1 MEIKWFEEN
10 SQGELRTCSNLILCI
25 VYVNAY
31 LVWKESSLIY
41 FFEVLE
47 NNGTQMS
54 VEEGNTKTCL
64 VY

>member
-10 SQGELRTCSNLILCI
+10 SQGELRTCSNLVLCI
-25 VYVNAY
+25 VCVNAY
-31 LVWKESSLIY
+31 LIWEERSLIL

-54 VEEGNTKTCL
+54 VEEGNTKACL